1 MMLMVEMLKKMP
13 NKIEKNL
20 KKLFRSDQRA
30 VTLVRA
36 TVGEQ
41 KRGGG
46 FAIGVGFQGWHH
58 KYSLPYCKKRPLY
71 VSSLFAV
78 QKKDRHE
85 LKREES
91 DKKTA
96 LSIQTKCEDVS
107 TPGSPKISSPPT
119 SRKVFTSKSPEA
131 SPPGPL
137 GNGARLKDSNQGF
150 PDAEDANMKVKWK
163 IEYKL

>member
-1 MMLMVEMLKKMP
+1 M
-13 NKIEKNL
+13 
-20 KKLFRSDQRA
+20 
-30 VTLVRA
+30 RA

-46 FAIGVGFQGWHH
+46 FAIGVGFQGRHC
-58 KYSLPYCKKRPLY
+58 KYSLPFKLKGKKASFYHLY
-71 VSSLFAV
+71 LYFAV

-96 LSIQTKCEDVS
+96 LSVQTKCEDVS
-107 TPGSPKISSPPT
+107 TPGSSKISSPPT

-137 GNGARLKDSNQGF
+137 SHGARLRDSNQGF
-150 PDAEDANMKVKWK
+150 PDAEDANMKVK
-163 IEYKL
+163 